1 LGFSAVKTIRAKQE
15 FEQMAG
21 HSSWRNKWLAIHQ
34 GVVVESYLTDS
45 GAFTAN
51 AFVKQI
57 REHEQR
63 IRYCGANAHHKNRV
77 AERAVQSVSNMA
89 RAMLLHLSAHWK
101 NGIDS
106 SLWPMA
112 VTYATY
118 LYNHLPNASG
128 LCPADLFTGST
139 VPRHRLQDIHV
150 WGCPVY
156 TLDPILQAGKKFPR
170 WEPRSN
176 HGVFMGFSHLHSSKV
191 PLVLNSATRSIT
203 PQYHVDFDDHF
214 STVISVEREMD
225 PPEHWAELCL
235 DNTTFNPLDT
245 ATETA
250 LAPRVGGTMTE
261 DGVELAADWQT
272 SDLTTRDDDFI
283 TRALQRQDAIRDTY
297 SIEPASTTVLP
308 FPKPLLSGLSTISIA
323 LSGTVSEPHIV
334 EAPSVVTDMHDRKPP
349 PLISR
354 AQNPPDAVDPTLR
367 RSTQATKGV
376 FKQTRYIDEAYHTS
390 LGL

>member
-1 LGFSAVKTIRAKQE
+1 L
-15 FEQMAG
+15 
-21 HSSWRNKWLAIHQ
+21 NKWLAIHH

-45 GAFTAN
+45 GACKAN

-57 REHEQR
+57 REHGQR
-63 IRYCGANAHHKNRV
+63 IRYCGANAHDKNGV
-77 AERAVQSVSNMA
+77 AERAVQSLSNMA
-89 RAMLLHLSAHWK
+89 RAMLLHLSVHWK

-118 LYNHLPNASG
+118 LYNHLPNASDM
-128 LCPADLFTGST
+128 CPADLFTGST
-139 VPRHRLQDIHV
+139 VPRHCLQDIYV

-156 TLDPILQAGKKFPR
+156 TLDPKLQAGQKLPC

-176 HGVFMGFSHLHSSKV
+176 HGVFMGFSHLHSSEV
-191 PLVLNSATRSIT
+191 PLVLNLATSSIT
-203 PQYHVDFDDHF
+203 PQYHVAFDDHF

-225 PPEHWAELCL
+225 PPEHDWAELCL
-235 DNTTFNPLDT
+235 DNTTFIPLDT

-250 LAPRVGGTMTE
+250 LAPRVGATMAE

-297 SIEPASTTVLP
+297 ATEPASTTVLP
-308 FPKPLLSGLSTISIA
+308 LPKPLLSGLSTISNA
-323 LSGTVSEPHIV
+323 LSGTVSVPHIV

-349 PLISR
+349 PLISW
-354 AQNPPDAVDPTLR
+354 AQNPLDAVDPTLR
-367 RSTQATKGV
+367 RSTQATKGL
-376 FKQTRYIDEAYHTS
+376 QAHS
-390 LGL
+390 LHR